1 MRILV
6 TGGTGH
12 LGRAIVARLLEQGR
26 LVRVLARHPANDA
39 SIDWLVGDLAT
50 GEGLE
55 RAVDGVDTLIHAAT
69 HSPIAQRGAF
79 RVVDLFRSPTDV
91 DVQGTAALLNAAARA
106 NVRHFI
112 HISIVGLRYTGGLR
126 YSQAKLAAE
135 QVVRES
141 PVPWSIVR
149 ATGFYWLLGRLLAGM
164 SAKPLVP
171 IPAAIRMQPVDSDDF
186 AEYVVRAVADDLR
199 CERRDFAGP
208 QILTLGEI
216 MREYCAAYGL
226 HPRVLR
232 IPLPRRL
239 RAMIEAGQLAPDSIH
254 GSRTWADWLR
264 SQTATNQ
271 PLYQGLSQPPR

>member
-12 LGRAIVARLLEQGR
+12 LGRAIVARLQEQGHSI
-26 LVRVLARHPANDA
+26 RVLARHPANDA
-39 SIDWLVGDLAT
+39 SIDWARGDLST
-50 GEGLE
+50 GEGIE
-55 RAVDGVDTLIHAAT
+55 HAVGGIETIIHAAT

-79 RVVDLFRSPTDV
+79 RAVDLFRSPTDV

-112 HISIVGLRYTGGLR
+112 HISIVGLKYTAGLR

-135 QVVRES
+135 RVVRES

-149 ATGFYWLLGRLLAGM
+149 ATGFYWLMARLLAGM
-164 SAKPLVP
+164 SAKRFVP
-171 IPAAIRMQPVDSDDF
+171 IPARVRMQPVDSDDF
-186 AEYVVRAVADDLR
+186 AGYVVRAVFDGHR
-199 CERRDFAGP
+199 GERQDFAGP
-208 QILTLGEI
+208 QVLTMGEI

-226 HPRVLR
+226 RPRVLG

-239 RAMIEAGQLAPDSIH
+239 RTMIEAGQVAPGSMH
-254 GSRTWADWLR
+254 GSQTWAGWLR
-264 SQTATNQ
+264 LQS
-271 PLYQGLSQPPR
+271 SPRAPGG